1 MTASNGYPLSRASFT
16 AGAAALG
23 HALQISNGFYDER
36 ALAWL
41 TVALVLVLN
50 GLFGLRFRS
59 PLSAAHERWLLIGTG
74 AAIGWQIV
82 SILGTPP
89 GMYLTENA
97 SIGRFHAL
105 IAAEAVLV
113 CLAFAPVRIVSGVW
127 FPALLVIHLAAGT
140 WMLRASPD
148 PRIDVVVV
156 HREAFNAL
164 AHGRSPYQITFENI
178 YGRDS
183 GFYNPQ
189 VVDGSRVMFG
199 YPYPPA
205 SLLLAAPGHAIA
217 GDYRYAHL
225 VALVA
230 AAALI
235 GFSGN
240 TLFPKLAAVLLLTQP
255 RGFFVLEQGWTEPI
269 AICVLAVT
277 LLVMQKKPGAAAWA
291 GGLLIVTK
299 QYLALAVFPLCR
311 FAMSRSDTRGVLVR
325 AGLAATVVT
334 LPFLL
339 WEPRSFVESVL
350 LLQTRE
356 PFRID
361 SLSYLSWAARQD
373 WGSGT
378 FLWALGAAAIGL
390 AIAMALS
397 PPSPLGFAAS
407 LACSTFAMFA
417 FGSKAFCNYYFF
429 VAGALCCAAAH
440 AAESARELTSGK
452 SPDRTDRSA

>member
-1 MTASNGYPLSRASFT
+1 MTGSNARPLSRACFV
-16 AGAAALG
+16 AAAAALG
-23 HALQISNGFYDER
+23 HALQISNGFYNER

-41 TVALVLVLN
+41 TGALALALIGVA
-50 GLFGLRFRS
+50 GLRHRS
-59 PLSAAHERWLLIGTG
+59 TGSAYERWLLAGTG
-74 AAIGWQIV
+74 AAIAWQIV
-82 SILGTPP
+82 SLLTAPP
-89 GMYLTENA
+89 GMYLSERA
-97 SIGRFHAL
+97 SFAQFHAL

-113 CLAFAPVRIVSGVW
+113 GVAFLPFRLVSLTW
-127 FPALLVIHLAAGT
+127 FPALLVVHLAAGV

-156 HREAFNAL
+156 HREAYSAL
-164 AHGRSPYQITFENI
+164 RNLRSPYQISFENI

-189 VVDGSRVMFG
+189 LLEGNRVKFG

-205 SLLLAAPGHAIA
+205 TLLLAAPGHAIA

-230 AAALI
+230 AAAFI
-235 GFSGN
+235 GFSGS
-240 TLFPKLAAVLLLTQP
+240 TLFPKLVAVLLLTQP

-269 AICVLAVT
+269 ALCVLAIT
-277 LLVMQKKPGAAAWA
+277 LLVMRNWPAAAPWA

-299 QYLALAVFPLCR
+299 QYLALAAFPLYR
-311 FAMSRSDTRGVLVR
+311 FASSRGRTRGFLLY
-325 AGLAATVVT
+325 AALAAIIVT
-334 LPFLL
+334 LPFVL

-361 SLSYLSWAARQD
+361 SLSYLSWAARQE
-373 WGSGT
+373 WGAGT
-378 FLWALGAAAIGL
+378 FVWAIGAAAIGL
-390 AIAMALS
+390 AFAMALA
-397 PPSPLGFAAS
+397 PPTPLGCAAT

-417 FGSKAFCNYYFF
+417 LGSKAFCNYYFF

-440 AAESARELTSGK
+440 AVERASGAEE
-452 SPDRTDRSA
+452 PDIS